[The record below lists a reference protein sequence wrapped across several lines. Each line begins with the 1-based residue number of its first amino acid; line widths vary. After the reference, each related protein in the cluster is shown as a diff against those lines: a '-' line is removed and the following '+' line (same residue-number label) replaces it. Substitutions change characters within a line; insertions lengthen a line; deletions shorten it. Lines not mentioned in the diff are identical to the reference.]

1 MPSRRSYARADG
13 ALRAVSFERGYLK
26 NAYGSCLVSFGD
38 TRVLCAVTI
47 DDALPAWRKGSGR
60 GWLTAEYA
68 MLPAATAERSRR
80 ERGMVQGRSQ
90 EIQRLI
96 GRSLRSVLDMSALG
110 EYNVFVDCD
119 VLQADGG
126 TRTASVTGA
135 WVALH
140 DALAAWRSAGKLSGD
155 PLLAQVAAVSVGLV
169 DGRLLL
175 DIDYREDSKA
185 EVDMNLVMNSQG
197 EYIELQGTAERLAF
211 DRNRLNA
218 MLDLGSQGIDELLAA
233 QRAALGL

>member
-1 MPSRRSYARADG
+1 
-13 ALRAVSFERGYLK
+13 
-26 NAYGSCLVSFGD
+26 
-38 TRVLCAVTI
+38 VTI